1 MTYLCWCFTI
11 LSHSCL
17 YLEKKFAKG
26 CKIPSI
32 HSAIN
37 KVPSPAS
44 LNYVLMLLDTRDA
57 QVQDI
62 LEGAELTVSAV
73 LFATVVIREAIR
85 QMLVVSIP
93 GYESLNSIALVLHQF
108 PILMPPRMLDDD
120 LNICLAGG

>member
-1 MTYLCWCFTI
+1 
-11 LSHSCL
+11 
-17 YLEKKFAKG
+17 
-26 CKIPSI
+26 
-32 HSAIN
+32 
-37 KVPSPAS
+37 
-44 LNYVLMLLDTRDA
+44 MLLDTRDA

-120 LNICLAGG
+120 LNICLAGGR

>member
-1 MTYLCWCFTI
+1 
-11 LSHSCL
+11 
-17 YLEKKFAKG
+17 
-26 CKIPSI
+26 
-32 HSAIN
+32 
-37 KVPSPAS
+37 
-44 LNYVLMLLDTRDA
+44 MLLDTRDA

>member
-1 MTYLCWCFTI
+1 M
-11 LSHSCL
+11 
-17 YLEKKFAKG
+17 
-26 CKIPSI
+26 P
-32 HSAIN
+32 
-37 KVPSPAS
+37 
-44 LNYVLMLLDTRDA
+44 LDTRDA

-120 LNICLAGG
+120 LNICLAGGR

>member
-1 MTYLCWCFTI
+1 M
-11 LSHSCL
+11 
-17 YLEKKFAKG
+17 
-26 CKIPSI
+26 P
-32 HSAIN
+32 
-37 KVPSPAS
+37 
-44 LNYVLMLLDTRDA
+44 LDTRDA

-108 PILMPPRMLDDD
+108 PIFMPPRMLDDD
-120 LNICLAGG
+120 LNICLAGGR

>member
-1 MTYLCWCFTI
+1 M
-11 LSHSCL
+11 
-17 YLEKKFAKG
+17 
-26 CKIPSI
+26 P
-32 HSAIN
+32 
-37 KVPSPAS
+37 
-44 LNYVLMLLDTRDA
+44 LDTRDA

-85 QMLVVSIP
+85 QLLVVSIP

>member
-1 MTYLCWCFTI
+1 MKNKSKQTVFFLI
-11 LSHSCL
+11 QSLDKGERS
-17 YLEKKFAKG
+17 AKG
-26 CKIPSI
+26 KIPSI

-44 LNYVLMLLDTRDA
+44 LNYVLMPMDTRDA

>member
-1 MTYLCWCFTI
+1 M
-11 LSHSCL
+11 
-17 YLEKKFAKG
+17 
-26 CKIPSI
+26 P
-32 HSAIN
+32 
-37 KVPSPAS
+37 
-44 LNYVLMLLDTRDA
+44 LDTRDA

>member
-1 MTYLCWCFTI
+1 M
-11 LSHSCL
+11 S
-17 YLEKKFAKG
+17 AKG

-44 LNYVLMLLDTRDA
+44 LNYVLMPLDTRDA

-62 LEGAELTVSAV
+62 LEGAELTVSAI
-73 LFATVVIREAIR
+73 VIREAIR

>member
-1 MTYLCWCFTI
+1 M
-11 LSHSCL
+11 
-17 YLEKKFAKG
+17 
-26 CKIPSI
+26 P
-32 HSAIN
+32 
-37 KVPSPAS
+37 
-44 LNYVLMLLDTRDA
+44 LDTRDA

-85 QMLVVSIP
+85 QLLVVSIP

-120 LNICLAGG
+120 LNICLAGGR